1 MNTIEIFDVI
11 QSKTAAFQD
20 EGYQVYLM
28 LEAEMLLDHH
38 TVLSFAGIE
47 NCSTLFL
54 NASIG
59 RLYKKFPLD
68 KINALLSFEGVNDD
82 TFLASM
88 LNRVIE
94 RSLNPKDYSAIL
106 SSALET
112 V

>member
-20 EGYQVYLM
+20 EGNQVYLL
-28 LEAEMLLDHH
+28 LEAEIVQGHR
-38 TVLSFAGIE
+38 TVLSFVGIE

-59 RLYKKFPLD
+59 RLYKKFPQNQ
-68 KINALLSFEGVNDD
+68 IEALLTYDGIEAGSYLG
-82 TFLASM
+82 SM

-94 RSLNPKDYSAIL
+94 RSLNPQAYSAII
-106 SSALET
+106 SSALEIA
-112 V
+112 